1 MRNECRSRMKNSRN
15 SRNSRNSWNFK
26 NFKKFQEFVNLAKFP
41 RISSLLILS
50 YKGLDFVKFIFSRR
64 FHIFRPL
71 KRILIMK
78 KARPGSSNLVP
89 IYIYN
94 STNSKYTVFK
104 VFKIILAFNFQGFA
118 DWVQGGVVESS
129 SNARVYYSP
138 AWERG
143 FKSLKDILF
152 GISFTFYWFI

>member
-1 MRNECRSRMKNSRN
+1 MRAIPSNEALGKLRLVSIILFQLERRKVFKMRNECRSRMKNSRN

-89 IYIYN
+89 IYIQY
-94 STNSKYTVFK
+94 
-104 VFKIILAFNFQGFA
+104 
-118 DWVQGGVVESS
+118 
-129 SNARVYYSP
+129 
-138 AWERG
+138 
-143 FKSLKDILF
+143 
-152 GISFTFYWFI
+152 